1 MSAEPELR
9 LEVGRVGRPHGVI
22 GEVAV
27 TFTSDR
33 PERHEVG
40 ATLFTADSQSLVIKK
55 SRPHQGR
62 WLIFFEGISDRNEAG
77 ELRGKHLYAEAL
89 PTKDEDLWVHELI
102 GATVIDI
109 NEKQLG
115 KVSAVHDN
123 PAHELLELEGGALIP
138 ITFISEKRD
147 SVLVVDIPDG
157 LLDL

>member
-1 MSAEPELR
+1 M
-9 LEVGRVGRPHGVI
+9 
-22 GEVAV
+22 
-27 TFTSDR
+27 
-33 PERHEVG
+33 
-40 ATLFTADSQSLVIKK
+40 
-55 SRPHQGR
+55 
-62 WLIFFEGISDRNEAG
+62 
-77 ELRGKHLYAEAL
+77 
-89 PTKDEDLWVHELI
+89 PTKDEDFWVHELI